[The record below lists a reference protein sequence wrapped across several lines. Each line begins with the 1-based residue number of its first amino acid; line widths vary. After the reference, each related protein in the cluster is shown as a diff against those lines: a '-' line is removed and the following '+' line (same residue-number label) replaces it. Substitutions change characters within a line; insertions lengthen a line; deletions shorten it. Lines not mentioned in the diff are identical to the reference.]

1 MFYLINK
8 PTGFTSFDVVNKI
21 RKKFQ
26 IKKAWH
32 TGTLDPLASG
42 LLIVA
47 TWNSTKLIS
56 FLDKLNKKYKFTF
69 NLDWFTQTWDLWS
82 EIKYLDEKLIKKWEK
97 EITLKKI
104 ENVIKSD
111 FFWIIK
117 QIPPKYSAIK
127 IWWKRAYT
135 LARNNENF
143 QVPVRKVEIFSYKI
157 IDFKF
162 PSLTLEMEVWT
173 GTYIRTIAE
182 DIWKKLWLNWYVT
195 KLERIKIWNFSL
207 SEGKKL
213 DEILVSDFTS
223 YKKIFP
229 NFQELQLD
237 KKTVEDIKNGIV
249 VKNKFALEE
258 WQKYFIKSWDKYV
271 SLLEIKSWNMVILKN
286 KIE

>member
-26 IKKAWH
+26 IKKAGH

-47 TWNSTKLIS
+47 TGNSTKLIS

-69 NLDWFTQTWDLWS
+69 NLDGFTQTGDLGS
-82 EIKYLDEKLIKKWEK
+82 EIKYLDEKLIKKGEK

-111 FFWIIK
+111 FFGIIK

-127 IWWKRAYT
+127 IGGKRAYT

-162 PSLTLEMEVWT
+162 PSLTLEMEVGT

-182 DIWKKLWLNWYVT
+182 DIGKKLGLNGYVT
-195 KLERIKIWNFSL
+195 KLERIKIGNFSL

-258 WQKYFIKSWDKYV
+258 GQKYFIKSGDKYV
-271 SLLEIKSWNMVILKN
+271 SLLEIKSGNMVILKN

>member
-97 EITLKKI
+97 EIILKKI

-111 FFWIIK
+111 FFWIIE